1 MENTSFPSALPHD
14 ILPTQLGNQEPVGTG
29 PFGPDWKKKTALF
42 LTGQTVSLFG
52 SSLVQFVI
60 IWYITLTTQ
69 SGMMMTLATVFG
81 FLPQI
86 VISIF
91 AGVWADR
98 VPRKKLIIWADAGI
112 AFFTL
117 LLIVA
122 FMTGF
127 REIWLLFVISGIR
140 SVGTGIQ
147 SPAVNAL
154 LPQLVPPQKL
164 MKVNGINSSIQSL
177 TLLISPAVGGA
188 LLTAAPLEICF
199 MVDVVTALVAIVLMV
214 VLKVMPLPKTEGP
227 KAGYFDD
234 LRAGFSYMRTHPF
247 IKDLLVFFAVF
258 FFLIVP
264 GAYLTPLLIARNY
277 GEEVWRL
284 TANEVIY
291 SGGAILGGLAI
302 AAWGGLKNRLYTI
315 ALFSGLFGLL
325 MAVLGFTTNFVAY
338 LIIMLML
345 GVCGPFLNATFT
357 VMLQEKTDAQMQGRM
372 FGFVQIIISTV
383 MPLGMLIFGPLADVV
398 KIEWL
403 LIITGVV
410 MVITG
415 VCILFN
421 HRLREAGKPL
431 EVKSEEKTANNE
443 NIRANP

>member
-1 MENTSFPSALPHD
+1 MENTSFPATISHSIPAQPGQ
-14 ILPTQLGNQEPVGTG
+14 PEQPGTG
-29 PFGPDWKKKTALF
+29 GQFDPDWKKKTTLF
-42 LTGQTVSLFG
+42 LAGQTVSLFG

-60 IWYITLTTQ
+60 IWYITLQTH
-69 SGMMMTLATVFG
+69 SGVMMTLATVFG

-86 VISIF
+86 VISVF

-98 VPRKKLIIWADAGI
+98 VPRKLLIIWADAGI

-117 LLIVA
+117 LLIVS
-122 FMTGF
+122 FLSGF

-140 SVGTGIQ
+140 SAGAGIQ

-154 LPQLVPPQKL
+154 LPQLVPQNKL
-164 MKVNGINSSIQSL
+164 MKVNGINTSIQSL
-177 TLLISPAVGGA
+177 TLLLSPAVGGA
-188 LLTAAPLEICF
+188 LMTLAALEICF
-199 MVDVVTALVAIVLMV
+199 MLDVVTAAIAITLMLM
-214 VLKVMPLPKTEGP
+214 LKVMPLPKAEGP

-234 LRAGFSYMRTHPF
+234 FRAGFSYMRTHPF
-247 IKDLLVFFAVF
+247 IKDLLLFFAVF

-264 GAYLTPLLIARNY
+264 GAYLTPLLIARNF
-277 GEEVWRL
+277 GQEVWRL

-302 AAWGGLKNRLYTI
+302 AAWGGLKNRLHTI
-315 ALFSGLFGLL
+315 ALFSGIFGLL
-325 MAVLGFTTNFVAY
+325 MAVLGVATSFTVY
-338 LIIMLML
+338 LIIMLFL

-357 VMLQEKTDAQMQGRM
+357 VMLQEKTDLQMQGRM

-383 MPLGMLIFGPLADVV
+383 MPLGMLIFGPLADVM

-410 MVITG
+410 MAATG
-415 VCILFN
+415 VLILFN
-421 HRLREAGKPL
+421 RRLREAGKPL
-431 EVKSEEKTANNE
+431 ETSHPEEQQK
-443 NIRANP
+443 